1 MTSDAV
7 RSRREIYPA
16 ACHEKQVSLFTFPH
30 LDGIHSGP
38 HASLKQGLIS
48 GVGLGALQLL
58 QSSFL
63 YPPGF
68 LYFFL
73 QDRLRFAT
81 PCPQVL
87 EQELHP
93 VTSHLFKLVDE
104 IGF

>member
-1 MTSDAV
+1 VTSDAV

-30 LDGIHSGP
+30 LDGIHSGL

-73 QDRLRFAT
+73 QDNTTKNVNLI
-81 PCPQVL
+81 L
-87 EQELHP
+87 II
-93 VTSHLFKLVDE
+93 E
-104 IGF
+104 IKFDQ